1 MQRRRALKQLLCIAG
16 GMVVFPS
23 CWRDQR
29 KSNITL
35 SNLHINSEEENLL
48 AEIGESIIPESDS
61 PGGKGLN
68 LHLFVLKMVDDC
80 HTEADQHVFMRG
92 IKTWD
97 QEMKTFS
104 GSTFV
109 AADSVQR
116 HSFLSTIDQDNA
128 HPLFGFFAITKRR
141 VIQGYLTS
149 EYVMKN
155 EVIYELVPGR
165 YNGYAGA

>member
-1 MQRRRALKQLLCIAG
+1 MQRRRALKHLLFIAG
-16 GMVVFPS
+16 GMVMFPS

-29 KSNITL
+29 KSSIAL

-48 AEIGESIIPESDS
+48 AEIVGSIIPESDS
-61 PGGKGLN
+61 VGGKGLN

-80 HTEADQHVFMRG
+80 HSEEDQHVFMRG
-92 IKTWD
+92 LRAWNR
-97 QEMKTFS
+97 EMKNFS

-109 AADSVQR
+109 LADPPQR
-116 HSFLSTIDQDNA
+116 HSYLVTIDQDKA
-128 HPLFGFFAITKRR
+128 HPLSGFFAITKRR
-141 VIQGYLTS
+141 VIQGYVNS

-165 YNGYAGA
+165 YNGYADA